1 MAQFGLVGKT
11 LGHSFSKKYFSEK
24 WRNQDLSHSYS
35 NLEFENSDTLEAF
48 KTGKSKELTGFNVTI
63 PYKEDVYN
71 LCDELSVEA
80 KAIGAVNCVKVVD
93 GKWIGFNTDAYGFSM
108 SIEDFDL
115 NNQKAIILGSGGASK
130 ALKYALTE
138 KGADVKITSRNPKS
152 NSEISYNEL
161 NDLLKNIKLIVNAT
175 PLGMHPNINEC
186 PNIDYTKL
194 NSNSICIDIIYNPAS
209 TLFMQK
215 CLEQGCFAK
224 NGLEMLINQAEKSWE
239 IWQG

>member
-1 MAQFGLVGKT
+1 MAQFGLVGKS
-11 LGHSFSKKYFSEK
+11 LGHSFSKKYFTEK
-24 WRNQDLSHSYS
+24 WEKLNLSHSYS
-35 NLEFENSDTLEAF
+35 NLEFENSDALAKF
-48 KTGKSKELTGFNVTI
+48 KASDSKNYCGFNVTI
-63 PYKEDVYN
+63 PYKEDIYH

-93 GKWIGFNTDAYGFSM
+93 GKWFGFNTDAYGFAK
-108 SIEDFDL
+108 SIQDL
-115 NNQKAIILGSGGASK
+115 DLKNESAVILGSGGASK
-130 ALKYALTE
+130 ALKYALKT
-138 KGADVKITSRNPKS
+138 KGAEVKIISRNPKS
-152 NSEISYNEL
+152 AEEMSYNEL
-161 NDLLKNIKLIVNAT
+161 NTLLGHIKLIVNAT

-194 NSNSICIDIIYNPAS
+194 KSSSVGVDIVYNPAS

-239 IWQG
+239 IWQA